1 MSGRVCVC
9 VMLPPPTHRVDS
21 RGRRYGDVTMQ
32 LHGVMGVVE
41 EFRKYQSIPQ
51 IKQLIDR
58 LQSLQYDLG
67 QQIKVDF
74 EKAFSIKGAPV
85 SYIVTWL
92 YSDTD
97 LHGYHVTPSKEQ
109 RLISTMLVW

>member
-1 MSGRVCVC
+1 M
-9 VMLPPPTHRVDS
+9 DA
-21 RGRRYGDVTMQ
+21 RGRRYGDVTTQ

-85 SYIVTWL
+85 SYIVTCL
-92 YSDTD
+92 YSDS

-109 RLISTMLVW
+109 RLICMMLAWWLMR

>member
-85 SYIVTWL
+85 SYIVT
-92 YSDTD
+92 
-97 LHGYHVTPSKEQ
+97 P
-109 RLISTMLVW
+109 ISMVTMLPPARNKGSSPRCLFGD